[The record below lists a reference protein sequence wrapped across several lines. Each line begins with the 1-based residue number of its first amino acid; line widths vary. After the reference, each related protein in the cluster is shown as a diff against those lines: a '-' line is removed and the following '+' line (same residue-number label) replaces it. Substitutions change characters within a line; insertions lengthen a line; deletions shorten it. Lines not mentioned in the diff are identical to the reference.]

1 MNTYQWLTLVVGI
14 PVGLI
19 IAVLFVHFD
28 GDDEAELPWIAPG
41 FIWIVGTLFWAFVLG
56 ALALASVI
64 CAITWVSRA
73 AAGKLPP
80 RRAVL
85 QARIA
90 ELEAEV
96 LDDVSP

>member
-1 MNTYQWLTLVVGI
+1 MDTYQWLTLAVGI

-19 IAVLFVHFD
+19 CAVLWVRY
-28 GDDEAELPWIAPG
+28 DDEPDASPWFVPG
-41 FIWIVGTLFWAFVLG
+41 LVWIITTFFWAFLLG
-56 ALALASVI
+56 ILV
-64 CAITWVSRA
+64 VA
-73 AAGKLPP
+73 AAIIAVTWSVRAIEGKLPP

>member
-19 IAVLFVHFD
+19 CAVLLVHFE
-28 GDDEAELPWIAPG
+28 DDDDNSPWFTPG
-41 FIWIVGTLFWAFVLG
+41 LAGIIGGFFWAFILG
-56 ALALASVI
+56 ALAIAGVV